1 MMTQSATNTRSVS
14 VRFYVVVLV
23 LGTFLPAVFAQTANS
38 QTLQELSDR
47 YDEQFEREDYEAAV
61 KTARQGLE
69 IADRGR
75 DPETQIAWLDGLGDA
90 LFEQDGKELEA
101 AKYYKRSLD
110 MEIDFRG
117 AKHENVAWGLRNL
130 ANAYFWAE
138 HYQQALDLYR
148 QAATLFEQLPDI
160 DSTDLGFV
168 FNGLGNSHFALGEY
182 SKAEAPLARALKLQ
196 ESSEEADVLDTA
208 AYASDLAGCLQLL
221 NQCSRAIPLF
231 ERALTIYDKELGPRH
246 VDSTETLA
254 GLGDVYY
261 SLNKYDQAGRYYEQ
275 AQEIRERELG
285 PEHADTLW
293 ITNVLASLQRDQGR
307 YAEAEPLFQRVI
319 DIRERTLGANH
330 FDLSVSLGDLALL
343 YSRQGRYAKAEMLYQ
358 RTLKIQENQPSPS
371 HRDAAQTISYL
382 ADVAIYQNKH
392 RQAESLYKQ
401 AIDRL
406 KKVLDASDENR
417 DMDLAWQ
424 YFGLGNVNLVR
435 ESFADAETNIRRAT
449 KMFEETLGPEDYSLV
464 AAHELLGQI
473 YVEQEKYE
481 QAEPLLK
488 KSLGI
493 IQQTHGVDHP
503 DNAFLFMDLA
513 NLYRK
518 QGDAEKGLELID
530 QAIIIL
536 DRVSASADDRAN
548 GYFIR
553 AQIAWDLDERS
564 DALADLRKSMSLA
577 EQQRTR
583 FSGGERQRA
592 AAFSELLEPFEKM
605 IQWQLEV
612 GDVGAA
618 LGAIERAKARSL
630 LDELQV
636 AGADL
641 QAGRSK
647 LERKQLRELEGKLQ
661 ARVMELEKRFAAA
674 TENSEIESLTD
685 ELTEARNALYSH
697 HEKSR
702 SSSPVYRN
710 LLSVGAA
717 PPRLSQVRRNL
728 LQEGDLLLVYYFGE
742 KAGYLISMSREGEK
756 LSRLDV
762 DEDQATILEIDAG
775 PLSADQLKNL
785 LSGND
790 SSLLSRLR
798 NQQLDVA
805 TEKKLAALARV
816 LLPGD
821 LLRSLSS
828 GQVNHLLIVPDGPLA
843 LLPFET
849 LVVETKPKTSFLL
862 DRGPPID
869 YGPSTAV
876 MLNLGRRVSSSNS
889 APTSILTVGNPAY
902 GPASSLD
909 DSTMLAGLTT
919 RSSYRAAGGRLAPL
933 PFSGREVEWVESTF
947 KKQGVDSQRFEGAT
961 ATEANIRQA
970 VKGCQIV
977 HFACHG
983 LVDQSFGNFFGSLAL
998 SPGSGSANSSD
1009 DGFLTLPEICSLDLK
1024 GCELA
1029 ILSACDTNYGP
1040 QQQGEGVWSLSRGFL
1055 VAGSQRVVASSW
1067 LVDDEAAASIVSVF
1081 CSYIA
1086 QAKAK
1091 GEQPDYAKALHEAK
1105 RWARKQSK
1113 WSNPYYW
1120 GTFVLVGPG

>member
-1 MMTQSATNTRSVS
+1 MMTQSVTRVLTVPVS
-14 VRFYVVVLV
+14 YYAVVLV
-23 LGTFLPAVFAQTANS
+23 LGTFLLALFARPISA

-47 YDEQFEREDYEAAV
+47 YDEQFENERYEAAV
-61 KTARQGLE
+61 TTARRGLE

-90 LFEQDGKELEA
+90 LYEQDGKELEA

-110 MEIDFRG
+110 MEIKLRG

-138 HYQQALDLYR
+138 HYQKAQDLYK

-160 DSTDLGFV
+160 ADADLAFV
-168 FNGLGNSHFALGEY
+168 LNGLGNSHFALGEY
-182 SKAEAPLARALKLQ
+182 SKAEQPLARALKLQ
-196 ESSEEADVLDTA
+196 ESSEDADVIDTA
-208 AYASDLAGCLQLL
+208 AYASDLAGSLQYL
-221 NQCSRAIPLF
+221 NQCSRAIPLL
-231 ERALTIYDKELGPRH
+231 ERALTIYDKELGARH
-246 VDSTETLA
+246 IDSTETLA

-261 SLNKYDQAGRYYEQ
+261 SLNKYDQASRYYEQ

-319 DIRERTLGANH
+319 DIREKTLGANH

-343 YSRQGRYAKAEMLYQ
+343 YTRQGRYAKAEMLYQ
-358 RTLKIQENQPSPS
+358 RALKIQENQPSPS

-401 AIDRL
+401 AITRL
-406 KKVLDASDENR
+406 RKVLDASDEQR

-435 ESFADAETNIRRAT
+435 ESFAEAEANILRAT
-449 KMFEETLGPEDYSLV
+449 KMFEENLGPEDYSLV
-464 AAHELLGQI
+464 AAHELLGLI

-488 KSLGI
+488 KSLEI
-493 IQQTHGVDHP
+493 IQKAHGSSHP

-518 QGDAEKGLELID
+518 QGNAEKGLELVD
-530 QAIIIL
+530 QAITIL
-536 DRVSASADDRAN
+536 DRVSGSADDRAN

-661 ARVMELEKRFAAA
+661 ARVLELEKRFAAA
-674 TENSEIESLTD
+674 TEDSEIESLTA

-742 KAGYLISMSREGEK
+742 EAGYLISMSRKGEK
-756 LSRLDV
+756 LTRLDV
-762 DEDQATILEIDAG
+762 DTDQAAVLEIDSG
-775 PLSADQLKNL
+775 PLSADQLKDL

-798 NQQLDVA
+798 TQQLDVA
-805 TEKKLAALARV
+805 TEKKLASLARV

-876 MLNLGRRVSSSNS
+876 MLNLGRRVSSANS
-889 APTSILTVGNPAY
+889 APTSILTVGNPSY
-902 GPASSLD
+902 GPASDSD

-947 KKQGVDSQRFEGAT
+947 KKQGVDSQRFEGAN
-961 ATEANIRQA
+961 ATEANIREA
-970 VKGCQIV
+970 VRGRQII

-998 SPGSGSANSSD
+998 SPGSESANSSD
-1009 DGFLTLPEICSLDLK
+1009 DGFLTLPEICSLDLN

-1091 GEQPDYAKALHEAK
+1091 GEKPDYARALHEAK